1 MVASGVSWLEV
12 YKGENSKGEKLS
24 FGNTAAGETMSFVLG
39 SEGMYIKSG
48 YSPATEITVNGQ
60 VITDE
65 KTSSRL
71 LLNLDDGSGS
81 EGTQSDG
88 TGE

>member
-1 MVASGVSWLEV
+1 M

-24 FGNTAAGETMSFVLG
+24 FGNTKAGDNMSFTLD

-48 YSPATEITVNGQ
+48 YSPATAITVNGQ
-60 VITDE
+60 VITDG

-71 LLNLDDGSGS
+71 LLELDNSGSGNGGPENGAA
-81 EGTQSDG
+81 EGGT

>member
-1 MVASGVSWLEV
+1 
-12 YKGENSKGEKLS
+12 
-24 FGNTAAGETMSFVLG
+24 MSFVLG

-71 LLNLDDGSGS
+71 LLKLDDGTGSGAS
-81 EGTQSDG
+81 QNEGTDG